1 MFGSA
6 PLAIIGGALADF
18 WGPVER
24 AFALGLFSGATFTG
38 PVAGPIVGSFI
49 TKINSD
55 GGRQDRLP

>member
-24 AFALGLFSGATFTG
+24 GFALGLFSGAIFIG
-38 PVAGPIVGSFI
+38 PIARPIVGGSI
-49 TKINSD
+49 SKTYLGWRPSA
-55 GGRQDRLP
+55 